1 MTIFPT
7 HKTELKTKLPRQE
20 ILERLESN
28 NIYTIGFYYKLKE
41 TGKDYILNP
50 IRKERGRNI
59 FTPVVNVKIAEKT
72 SHTAVS
78 LSFQPLK
85 VNTIGFLISSLLFF
99 AASVGISVFD
109 IVNTGFS
116 IGNLL
121 TILVG
126 VFVYIFFMLMFS
138 FEVLSI
144 RKQIEEHIEA
154 ESIETPEEEMS
165 KLQKWYEKDREPFKF
180 RNK

>member
-7 HKTELKTKLPRQE
+7 HKTELKTKLSRQE
-20 ILERLESN
+20 ILEKLESN

-41 TGKDYILNP
+41 NGNDYILNP
-50 IRKERGRNI
+50 TRKESGHNI
-59 FTPVVNVKIAEKT
+59 FTSVVNVKITEK
-72 SHTAVS
+72 SSYTAVS
-78 LSFQPLK
+78 LRFLPLK
-85 VNTIGFLISSLLFF
+85 ANTIGFLISSLLFF
-99 AASVGISVFD
+99 AASVGITAFN
-109 IVNTGFS
+109 IVNKGFS

-121 TILVG
+121 TLLIGL
-126 VFVYIFFMLMFS
+126 FVYIFFMLMFS

-144 RKQIEEHIEA
+144 KKQIEEHIEA

>member
-7 HKTELKTKLPRQE
+7 HKTELQTKLPRQE
-20 ILERLESN
+20 TLEKLESN
-28 NIYTIGFYYKLKE
+28 NIYTIGFYYELKE
-41 TGKDYILNP
+41 NGKDYILNP
-50 IRKERGRNI
+50 IRTNRGRNI
-59 FTPVVNVKIAEKT
+59 FTSVVNVKIAEKT

-85 VNTIGFLISSLLFF
+85 VNTVGFLIFSLLFF

-126 VFVYIFFMLMFS
+126 VFVCIFFMLMFS

-144 RKQIEEHIEA
+144 RKQIEELIEA
-154 ESIETPEEEMS
+154 ESIDTPEEEMS

>member
-7 HKTELKTKLPRQE
+7 HKTELETKLPRQE

-50 IRKERGRNI
+50 IRKESGRNI
-59 FTPVVNVKIAEKT
+59 FTPVVNVKIAENT

-99 AASVGISVFD
+99 AASVGFSVFD

>member
-1 MTIFPT
+1 MTLFPT

-20 ILERLESN
+20 ILERLKSN
-28 NIYTIGFYYKLKE
+28 NIYTKGFYYELKE
-41 TGKDYILNP
+41 NRKDYILNP
-50 IRKERGRNI
+50 IRKGSGRNI
-59 FTPVVNVKIAEKT
+59 FTSVVNIKIAEKT
-72 SHTAVS
+72 SHTIVN

-85 VNTIGFLISSLLFF
+85 ANAIGFLITTLLLFSV
-99 AASVGISVFD
+99 SVGLSVFD
-109 IVNTGFS
+109 ILKTGFS

-121 TILVG
+121 TLMIGLL
-126 VFVYIFFMLMFS
+126 FYIFCMLMFS

-154 ESIETPEEEMS
+154 ESIDTPEDEMS
-165 KLQKWYEKDREPFKF
+165 KLQQWYEKDREPFKF

>member
-20 ILERLESN
+20 TLEKLESN
-28 NIYTIGFYYKLKE
+28 NIYTIGFYYELKE
-41 TGKDYILNP
+41 NGKDYILNP
-50 IRKERGRNI
+50 IRTNRGRNI
-59 FTPVVNVKIAEKT
+59 FTSVVNVKIAEKT

-121 TILVG
+121 TILIG
-126 VFVYIFFMLMFS
+126 LLFYICCMLMFS

-144 RKQIEEHIEA
+144 RKQIEELIEA
-154 ESIETPEEEMS
+154 ESIDTPEEEMS